1 MFLRGKRWDENIN
14 CISTIFVF
22 SKNSFFCP
30 SKQKWNAGV
39 PYKTIP
45 EDRPAGK
52 YMMEQL
58 NYEWSQSFHIEFE
71 FNWTK
76 TTHNW
81 EAIFHVTG

>member
-1 MFLRGKRWDENIN
+1 MEWELKILSKE
-14 CISTIFVF
+14 IFF

-30 SKQKWNAGV
+30 SKQKWYAGIL
-39 PYKTIP
+39 YKTIP
-45 EDRPAGK
+45 EDRPGGK

-71 FNWTK
+71 TN
-76 TTHNW
+76 NW